1 MMKMKKR
8 KETNYKMR
16 NLKKQVRSLGKLQ
29 TRDNSTDDEMKIAG
43 YFVVFNTETEI
54 WDGLFEEISNKAF
67 ENIDLSDIRALADH
81 DTAKVL
87 GRTKSKT
94 LTLKVDEKGLFGEI
108 TINPDDTEAVNLYQ
122 RVKRGDIDQCSFGFS
137 ILNETMEQRED
148 GTTKWTITEIE
159 LFEVSVVTF
168 PAYADTAVEARSNE
182 IKQLEK
188 RNLQTR
194 KAKLKERIQ
203 KWH

>member
-1 MMKMKKR
+1 
-8 KETNYKMR
+8 MR
-16 NLKKQVRSLGKLQ
+16 NLKNQVRSIGKLN
-29 TRDNSTDDEMKIAG
+29 TRADNNETDEMKIEG

-54 WDGLFEEISNKAF
+54 WDGLFEEISDKAF
-67 ENIDLSDIRALADH
+67 ENIDLTDIRALADH

-87 GRTKSKT
+87 GRTKSQ
-94 LTLKVDEKGLFGEI
+94 TLKLSVDEKGLFGEI
-108 TINPDDTEAVNLYQ
+108 TINKNDTEAVNLYE

-137 ILNETMEQRED
+137 ILNETMEQRAD

-159 LFEVSVVTF
+159 LFEISVVTF
-168 PAYADTAVEARSNE
+168 PAYADTSVEARSAQIE
-182 IKQLEK
+182 QMKQ

-194 KAKLKERIQ
+194 KQQLKERIT

>member
-1 MMKMKKR
+1 MKKR

-29 TRDNSTDDEMKIAG
+29 TRDDSTDDEMKIAG

-54 WDGLFEEISNKAF
+54 YDGMFEEISDKAF
-67 ENIDLSDIRALADH
+67 KDIELTDIRALADH

-108 TINPDDTEAVNLYQ
+108 TINPEDSEAVNLYQ

-168 PAYADTAVEARSNE
+168 PAYSDTSVEARSAQ

-188 RNLQTR
+188 RNLQKR
-194 KAKLKERIQ
+194 KQQLKERIQ

>member
-1 MMKMKKR
+1 
-8 KETNYKMR
+8 MR
-16 NLKKQVRSLGKLQ
+16 NLKNQVRSIGKLQ
-29 TRDNSTDDEMKIAG
+29 TRADNNETDEMKIEG
-43 YFVVFNTETEI
+43 YFVVFNSETELFE
-54 WDGLFEEISNKAF
+54 GCFEEISDKAF
-67 ENIDLSDIRALADH
+67 QNIDLSDIRALADH

-87 GRTKSKT
+87 GRTKSNT
-94 LTLKVDEKGLFGEI
+94 LSLTVDDKGLYGEI
-108 TINPDDTEAVNLYQ
+108 TINKNDSEAVNLYE
-122 RVKRGDIDQCSFGFS
+122 RVKRGDIDQCSFGFN
-137 ILNETMEQRED
+137 ILNETMEQRAD

-168 PAYADTAVEARSNE
+168 PAYSDTAVEARSAQ

-194 KAKLKERIQ
+194 KQQLKERIQ

>member
-1 MMKMKKR
+1 
-8 KETNYKMR
+8 MR
-16 NLKKQVRSLGKLQ
+16 NLKNQVRSIGKLN
-29 TRDNSTDDEMKIAG
+29 TRADNNETDEMKIEG

-54 WDGLFEEISNKAF
+54 WDGLFEEISDKAF
-67 ENIDLSDIRALADH
+67 ENIDLTDIRALADH

-87 GRTKSKT
+87 GRTKSQ
-94 LTLKVDEKGLFGEI
+94 TLKLSVDEKGLFGEI
-108 TINPDDTEAVNLYQ
+108 TINKNDTEAVNLYE

-137 ILNETMEQRED
+137 ILNETMEQRAD

-168 PAYADTAVEARSNE
+168 PAYADTSVEARSAQ

-194 KAKLKERIQ
+194 KQKLKERIN

>member
-1 MMKMKKR
+1 
-8 KETNYKMR
+8 MR

-54 WDGLFEEISNKAF
+54 YDGMFEEISDKAF
-67 ENIDLSDIRALADH
+67 KDIDLTDIRALADH

-108 TINPDDTEAVNLYQ
+108 TINPEDSEAVNLYQ

-137 ILNETMEQRED
+137 ISNETMEQRED

-168 PAYADTAVEARSNE
+168 PAYADTSVEARSE
-182 IKQLEK
+182 QMKQLEQ

-194 KAKLKERIQ
+194 KAKLKERI
-203 KWH
+203 KTWH

>member
-1 MMKMKKR
+1 
-8 KETNYKMR
+8 MR

-54 WDGLFEEISNKAF
+54 YDGMFEEISDKAF
-67 ENIDLSDIRALADH
+67 KDIDLTDIRALADH

-94 LTLKVDEKGLFGEI
+94 LILKVDEKGLYGEI
-108 TINPDDTEAVNLYQ
+108 TINKDDTEAVNLYQ

-148 GTTKWTITEIE
+148 GSVKWTITEIE

-168 PAYADTAVEARSNE
+168 PAYSDTAVEARSAQLE
-182 IKQLEK
+182 QLEK
-188 RNLQTR
+188 RNLKTR
-194 KAKLKERIQ
+194 KQQLKERIQ

>member
-1 MMKMKKR
+1 
-8 KETNYKMR
+8 MR
-16 NLKKQVRSLGKLQ
+16 NLKNQVRSIGKLN
-29 TRDNSTDDEMKIAG
+29 TRADNNETDEMKIEG

-54 WDGLFEEISNKAF
+54 WDGLFEEISDKAF

-87 GRTKSKT
+87 GRTKSQ
-94 LTLKVDEKGLFGEI
+94 TLKLSVDEKGLFGEI
-108 TINPDDTEAVNLYQ
+108 TINKNDTEAVNLYE

-137 ILNETMEQRED
+137 ILNETMEQRAD

-168 PAYADTAVEARSNE
+168 PAYADTSVEARSAQIE
-182 IKQLEK
+182 QMKQ

-194 KAKLKERIQ
+194 KQQLKERIT

>member
-1 MMKMKKR
+1 
-8 KETNYKMR
+8 MR
-16 NLKKQVRSLGKLQ
+16 NLKNQVRSIGKLQ
-29 TRDNSTDDEMKIAG
+29 TRDDNNETDEMKIEG

-54 WDGLFEEISNKAF
+54 WDGLFEEISDKAF
-67 ENIDLSDIRALADH
+67 ENIDLTDIRALADH

-87 GRTKSKT
+87 GRTKSQ
-94 LTLKVDEKGLFGEI
+94 TLKLSVDEKGLFGEI
-108 TINPDDTEAVNLYQ
+108 TINKNDTEAVNLYE

-137 ILNETMEQRED
+137 ILNETMEQRAD

-168 PAYADTAVEARSNE
+168 PAYADTSVEARSAQIE
-182 IKQLEK
+182 QMKQ

-194 KAKLKERIQ
+194 KQQLKERIN

>member
-1 MMKMKKR
+1 
-8 KETNYKMR
+8 MR
-16 NLKKQVRSLGKLQ
+16 NLKNQVRSIGKLQ
-29 TRDNSTDDEMKIAG
+29 TRSDNNETDEMKIEG
-43 YFVVFNTETEI
+43 YFVVFNSETELY
-54 WDGLFEEISNKAF
+54 DGMFEEISDKAF
-67 ENIDLSDIRALADH
+67 QNIDLSDVRALADH

-87 GRTKSKT
+87 GRTKSQT
-94 LTLKVDEKGLFGEI
+94 LSLSVDEKGLYGEI
-108 TINPDDTEAVNLYQ
+108 TINKNDTEAVNLYE
-122 RVKRGDIDQCSFGFS
+122 RVKRGDIDQCSFGFN
-137 ILNETMEQRED
+137 ILNEQMEQRSD

-168 PAYADTAVEARSNE
+168 PAYSDTAVEARSAQ

-194 KAKLKERIQ
+194 KQQLKERIT

>member
-1 MMKMKKR
+1 
-8 KETNYKMR
+8 MR

-54 WDGLFEEISNKAF
+54 YDGMFEEISDKAF
-67 ENIDLSDIRALADH
+67 KDIDLTDIRALADH

-108 TINPDDTEAVNLYQ
+108 TINPEDSEAVNLYQ

-168 PAYADTAVEARSNE
+168 PAYSDTSVEARSAQ

-188 RNLQTR
+188 RNLQKR
-194 KAKLKERIQ
+194 KQQLKERIQ

>member
-1 MMKMKKR
+1 
-8 KETNYKMR
+8 MR
-16 NLKKQVRSLGKLQ
+16 NLKNQVRSIGKLN
-29 TRDNSTDDEMKIAG
+29 TRDDNTETDEMKIEG
-43 YFVVFNTETEI
+43 YFVVFNSETELY
-54 WDGLFEEISNKAF
+54 DGMYEEISDKAF
-67 ENIDLSDIRALADH
+67 ANIDLSDVRALADH

-87 GRTKSKT
+87 GRTKSQT
-94 LTLKVDEKGLFGEI
+94 LTLSVDEKGLYGEI
-108 TINPDDTEAVNLYQ
+108 SINPNDTEAVNLYE
-122 RVKRGDIDQCSFGFS
+122 RVKRGDIDQCSFGFN
-137 ILNETMEQRED
+137 ILNETMEQRAD

-168 PAYADTAVEARSNE
+168 PAYSDTSVEARSE
-182 IKQLEK
+182 QMKQLEK

>member
-1 MMKMKKR
+1 
-8 KETNYKMR
+8 MR
-16 NLKKQVRSLGKLQ
+16 NLKNQVRSIGKLN
-29 TRDNSTDDEMKIAG
+29 TRADNNETDEMKIEG

-54 WDGLFEEISNKAF
+54 WDGLFEEISDKAF
-67 ENIDLSDIRALADH
+67 ENIDLTDIRALADH

-87 GRTKSKT
+87 GRTKSQ
-94 LTLKVDEKGLFGEI
+94 TLKLSVDEKGLFGEI
-108 TINPDDTEAVNLYQ
+108 TINKNDTEAVNLYE

-137 ILNETMEQRED
+137 ILNETMEQRAD

-168 PAYADTAVEARSNE
+168 PAYADTSVEARSAQIE
-182 IKQLEK
+182 QMKQ

-194 KAKLKERIQ
+194 KQQLKERIT
-203 KWH
+203 KWR

>member
-1 MMKMKKR
+1 
-8 KETNYKMR
+8 MR
-16 NLKKQVRSLGKLQ
+16 NLKNQVRSIGKLN
-29 TRDNSTDDEMKIAG
+29 TRNDNNETDEMKIEG
-43 YFVVFNTETEI
+43 YFVVFNSETE
-54 WDGLFEEISNKAF
+54 LFEICYEEISDKAF
-67 ENIDLSDIRALADH
+67 RDIDLTDIRALADH

-87 GRTKSKT
+87 GRTKSQT
-94 LTLKVDEKGLFGEI
+94 LSLTVDDKGLYGEI
-108 TINPDDTEAVNLYQ
+108 TINKNDSEAVNLYE
-122 RVKRGDIDQCSFGFS
+122 RVKRGDIDQCSFGFN
-137 ILNETMEQRED
+137 ILNETMEQRAD

-168 PAYADTAVEARSNE
+168 PAYSDTAVEARSAQ

-194 KAKLKERIQ
+194 KQQLKERIQ